1 MTLAEAVAER
11 VRALERANERLEAL
25 ADQTADHV
33 VQPADP
39 DVVLKQA
46 LDALRAPAATD
57 AARRLLRGENVS
69 VGDDMARTGLVV
81 WDPVSNATRP
91 TALLVELMKVVD
103 R

>member
-11 VRALERANERLEAL
+11 VRALELTNERLRAL

-39 DVVLKQA
+39 DVVLRQA
-46 LDALRAPAATD
+46 LDALRSTGALET
-57 AARRLLRGENVS
+57 ARRLLRGDAVS
-69 VGDDMARTGLVV
+69 VSEDMARSGLVA
-81 WDPVSNATRP
+81 WDPVSNAMRP
-91 TALLVELMKVVD
+91 TALLVEVMKVVD

>member
-11 VRALERANERLEAL
+11 VRALERTNERLQAL

-33 VQPADP
+33 VQPADA
-39 DVVLKQA
+39 DVVLTQA
-46 LDALRAPAATD
+46 LDALRAPEATE

-81 WDPVSNATRP
+81 WDPASNAMRP
-91 TALLVELMKVVD
+91 TALLVEVMKAVD